1 MRKPSAKISVACFGN
16 ASDQSSFSRAP
27 VPETSA
33 IVQGMLT
40 MPLAPSN
47 SMIPVL
53 AVDCL
58 VAARNSLMDVAPG
71 YQALWKIPQTFLPLG
86 FPGLN
91 RTRKPW

>member
-1 MRKPSAKISVACFGN
+1 VACFGN
-16 ASDQSSFSRAP
+16 DSDQSSFSLAP
-27 VPETSA
+27 VPDTSE

-58 VAARNSLMDVAPG
+58 VAARNSLMDVELRVPS
-71 YQALWKIPQTFLPLG
+71 TRRH
-86 FPGLN
+86 
-91 RTRKPW
+91 RTLRCVQQMNEVSRS